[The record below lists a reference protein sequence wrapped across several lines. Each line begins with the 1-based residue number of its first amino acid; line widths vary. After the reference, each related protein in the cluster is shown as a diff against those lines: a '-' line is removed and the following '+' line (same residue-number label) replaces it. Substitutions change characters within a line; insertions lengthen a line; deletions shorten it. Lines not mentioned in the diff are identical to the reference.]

1 MYKRQAET
9 PEVETAGDAPALP
22 VAEEP
27 TATPPE
33 GLAQEIE
40 DIRNQGTALTERLLN
55 VRGTGNDE
63 PIRREIARIAAQMI
77 ALTAAQE
84 GEKSPIPG
92 LLAKASASS
101 GRESLAAQASAL
113 VEKRK
118 G

>member
-1 MYKRQAET
+1 ME
-9 PEVETAGDAPALP
+9 PA
-22 VAEEP
+22 
-27 TATPPE
+27 ATPPE
-33 GLAQEIE
+33 GLEQEIE

-92 LLAKASASS
+92 LLAKATAST
-101 GRESLAAQASAL
+101 GRESLAKRASVL
-113 VEKRK
+113 MEKRK

>member
-1 MYKRQAET
+1 M
-9 PEVETAGDAPALP
+9 P

-63 PIRREIARIAAQMI
+63 PIRREIARIAPQMI